1 MRTLQH
7 AKDAGRQTRQT
18 IQAEASSL
26 LDALRA
32 YLTTAYQIEAVAVP
46 AAVID
51 GSRAEV
57 SPTEGVIHYNDRLD
71 RKPQEL
77 LWVLAHEL
85 GHLVMHKRLTAHD
98 DREPDPLIASAYLND
113 GAASLARYSRK
124 AREEAEANAFANEFL
139 CPATSLFD
147 EWLNNVALTTEA
159 LADQHAL
166 PIKLIRAQLAE
177 GLFQSVFAE
186 PSAKTEAPKPRK
198 KPVSVNDQQ
207 LKAATHIGSPA
218 LVTAGPGTG
227 KTATLIHRIE
237 FLLED
242 QAARPDQM
250 LVLTFS
256 NDATEELRERVAARF
271 GDDVANQIEIA
282 TFHGFGMS
290 FLHTHALGLSE
301 SFALLDEAG
310 QEEIINQLIG
320 QLDIPSLLNLRDLE
334 ETVKRLM
341 RHISF
346 VKDRVLDDQPITP
359 DLLEREIAAWAGNGG
374 EADAVRKANEL
385 LTVFRAYE
393 QAKQAQPAVDF
404 ADLIAE
410 PIRVMAEQPNLV
422 VALRQKYRWVMV
434 DEYQDV
440 SRTVAVLLRSLCG
453 PENPPWVVG
462 DMRQAIYRFRG
473 AAPENVSEFH
483 HDFPNAQVFE
493 LEVNY
498 RSSPEVVSAANQL
511 GELLAAN
518 EPALN
523 QVEWRAGSSQTSLAS
538 LSVAIARVNS
548 DEAESQGIARQVRQW
563 LDEGVRPADIA
574 VLARRN
580 SDVRN
585 IVLTLGAQGIRAAT
599 SGLLTAEG
607 AAGDLVAI
615 ATLPDSLTSSLPR
628 LVYALG
634 RERYDEK
641 LLNEL
646 IQNWLAAE
654 RDQTDLIVPLELAA
668 FADEVQRVVTALKV
682 EMLDA
687 DAFTMLCHFLFDA
700 SDYLRRAL
708 RSEPNAQRSLTLSEI
723 ISTLSRAASY
733 RFAHLNES
741 ATKARLTFAEQLR
754 NKLAAGAASPDL
766 PSADPDAVRV
776 MTCHASKGLEFPCV
790 IVAGQTLGQGR
801 ESWWL
806 PPSLLPS
813 KTDELAQADAL
824 LFVGVTR
831 AQRAVVVSCAES
843 KSGSDRARR
852 RSVTPLLDQWQ
863 ERFEIPELHWTGAV
877 KAAEQITM
885 TPLWG
890 AKAEPKLAAR
900 ALDSKSCGV
909 KTYLENFVGIRF
921 PVLEMPQYVHFYLSL
936 RLACEALIRVAQD
949 SGQAA
954 AEAQA
959 AQLFAAQYSA
969 VKHGEHPHYPIY
981 QRYGELYARRFASAY
996 EPRVTALEFAEATLK
1011 SDDALPLR
1019 FDLIAQFK
1027 GNDGATHAFLFR
1039 PESLADSASKNAPD
1053 ELLWSGLDTAQRA
1066 AFLLL
1071 KQREPELKPYV
1082 FSAADGVIYRYLWN
1096 RKAENMDG
1104 EVQQLQRRWLA
1115 FGQKQFTAQVNEH
1128 ACNRCTVRLACPHW
1142 LNE

>member
-1 MRTLQH
+1 
-7 AKDAGRQTRQT
+7 
-18 IQAEASSL
+18 
-26 LDALRA
+26 
-32 YLTTAYQIEAVAVP
+32 
-46 AAVID
+46 
-51 GSRAEV
+51 
-57 SPTEGVIHYNDRLD
+57 
-71 RKPQEL
+71 
-77 LWVLAHEL
+77 
-85 GHLVMHKRLTAHD
+85 
-98 DREPDPLIASAYLND
+98 
-113 GAASLARYSRK
+113 
-124 AREEAEANAFANEFL
+124 
-139 CPATSLFD
+139 
-147 EWLNNVALTTEA
+147 
-159 LADQHAL
+159 
-166 PIKLIRAQLAE
+166 
-177 GLFQSVFAE
+177 
-186 PSAKTEAPKPRK
+186 PRK
-198 KPVSVNDQQ
+198 KPVSVNEQQ

-227 KTATLIHRIE
+227 KTATLIRRIE

-290 FLHTHALGLSE
+290 FLHTHALGLSQ

-310 QEEIINQLIG
+310 QEEILNQLIG
-320 QLDIPSLLNLRDLE
+320 QLEIPSLLNLRDLE
-334 ETVKRLM
+334 DTVKRLM

-359 DLLEREIAAWAGNGG
+359 ELLLREIAAWQGD
-374 EADAVRKANEL
+374 ELEVRKANEL
-385 LTVFRAYE
+385 LSVFRAYE
-393 QAKQAQPAVDF
+393 QAKRALPAVDF

-410 PIRVMAEQPNLV
+410 PIRVMAEQPQLV
-422 VALRQKYRWVMV
+422 TALRQKYRWVMV

-453 PENPPWVVG
+453 PDNPPWVVG

-483 HDFPNAQVFE
+483 HDFPNAEVFE

-498 RSSPEVVSAANQL
+498 RSCPEVVTAANQL

-523 QVEWRAGSSQTSLAS
+523 EVEWRAGSSQTSLSS

-607 AAGDLVAI
+607 AAGDLTAI
-615 ATLPDSLTSSLPR
+615 ATLPDSLVSSLPR

-634 RERYDEK
+634 RGRFDEK

-646 IQNWLAAE
+646 IKNWLTAE
-654 RDQTDLIVPLELAA
+654 REQCELVVKPELAA
-668 FADEVQRVVTALKV
+668 FVEELQRVVTALKV

-700 SDYLRRAL
+700 SDYLRRVLAAK
-708 RSEPNAQRSLTLSEI
+708 PNAQRTLALSEI

-741 ATKARLTFAEQLR
+741 AKKARLTFAEQLR
-754 NKLAAGAASPDL
+754 GKLAAGAASPDL
-766 PSADPDAVRV
+766 PAADPDAVRV

-843 KSGSDRARR
+843 KSGSDRARKR
-852 RSVTPLLDQWQ
+852 AVAPLLDQWQ
-863 ERFEIPELHWTGAV
+863 ERFEIPELEWPIPNKDATKAV
-877 KAAEQITM
+877 EQITM
-885 TPLWG
+885 TSLWG
-890 AKAEPKLAAR
+890 GKTKPKLAAS

-936 RLACEALIRVAQD
+936 RLACEALIRVAQEA
-949 SGQAA
+949 GQAKA
-954 AEAQA
+954 IEQA

-969 VKHGEHPHYPIY
+969 DKHGQHPHYPIY

-996 EPRVTALEFAEATLK
+996 EPRVTAVEFASSELESAE
-1011 SDDALPLR
+1011 ALPLR

-1039 PESLADSASKNAPD
+1039 PESLADSTSKNAPD

-1071 KQREPELKPYV
+1071 KQREADLRAYV
-1082 FSAADGVIYRYLWN
+1082 FSAADGMIYRYLWN
-1096 RKAENMDG
+1096 KKAENMDG
-1104 EVQQLQRRWLA
+1104 ELQQLHRRWQS
-1115 FGQKQFTAQVNEH
+1115 FGKKEFTAQINEH
-1128 ACNRCTVRLACPHW
+1128 ACNRCNVRLACPHW
-1142 LNE
+1142 LGE

>member
-1 MRTLQH
+1 MRTLKH
-7 AKDAGRQTRQT
+7 AKEAGRQTRLSIST
-18 IQAEASSL
+18 EASSL
-26 LDALRA
+26 LEALRA
-32 YLTTAYQIEAVAVP
+32 YLTTQYKIEAVAVP

-57 SPTEGVIHYNDRLD
+57 SPSEGVIHYDDKLD
-71 RKPQEL
+71 RKPHDL

-147 EWLNNVALTTEA
+147 EWLNDTTLTTEA
-159 LADQHAL
+159 LAEKHSL

-186 PSAKTEAPKPRK
+186 PSAKTDLPKLRK
-198 KPVSVNDQQ
+198 KPVSVNEQQ

-227 KTATLIHRIE
+227 KTATLIRRIE

-271 GDDVANQIEIA
+271 GDDTANQIEIA

-320 QLDIPSLLNLRDLE
+320 KLDIPSLLNLRDLE

-346 VKDRVLDDQPITP
+346 VKDRVLGDQPITP
-359 DLLEREIAAWAGNGG
+359 DLLEREIAVWEG
-374 EADAVRKANEL
+374 EENEVRKANEL
-385 LTVFRAYE
+385 LAVFRAYE
-393 QAKQAQPAVDF
+393 QAKRALPAVDF
-404 ADLIAE
+404 ADLISE

-422 VALRQKYRWVMV
+422 AALRQKYRWVMV

-453 PENPPWVVG
+453 AENPPWVVG

-498 RSSPEVVSAANQL
+498 RSSPEVVTAANQL

-523 QVEWRAGSSQTSLAS
+523 SVEWRAGSSQTSLAS

-563 LDEGVRPADIA
+563 LDEGIRPSDIA

-615 ATLPDSLTSSLPR
+615 VTLPDELTSSLPR

-634 RERYDEK
+634 RGRFDEK

-646 IQNWLAAE
+646 IQKWLTAE
-654 RDQTDLIVPLELAA
+654 REKTDLNVPTELAA
-668 FADEVQRVVTALKV
+668 FADELKRVITALKV

-700 SDYLRRAL
+700 SDYLRDVLRA
-708 RSEPNAQRSLTLSEI
+708 EPNAQRSLALSEI

-754 NKLAAGAASPDL
+754 SKLAAGASSPDL
-766 PSADPDAVRV
+766 PAADPDAVRV

-801 ESWWL
+801 ENWWL

-813 KTDELAQADAL
+813 KSDELAQADAL

-831 AQRAVVVSCAES
+831 AQRTVVVSCAES

-863 ERFEIPELHWTGAV
+863 ERFEIPELQWTGTV

-885 TPLWG
+885 APLWG
-890 AKAEPKLAAR
+890 AKPEPKLAAR

-949 SGQAA
+949 SGQTA

-969 VKHGEHPHYPIY
+969 DKHGAHPHYPIY

-996 EPRVTALEFAEATLK
+996 EPRVTAVEFAEATIK

-1039 PESLADSASKNAPD
+1039 PESLADSASKSVPD

-1071 KQREPELKPYV
+1071 KQREPELRPYV

-1096 RKAENMDG
+1096 KKAENMDG
-1104 EVQQLQRRWLA
+1104 ELQQLHRRWQS
-1115 FGQKQFTAQVNEH
+1115 FGKKEFTAQINVH
-1128 ACNRCTVRLACPHW
+1128 ACNRCNVRLACPHW
-1142 LNE
+1142 LNA